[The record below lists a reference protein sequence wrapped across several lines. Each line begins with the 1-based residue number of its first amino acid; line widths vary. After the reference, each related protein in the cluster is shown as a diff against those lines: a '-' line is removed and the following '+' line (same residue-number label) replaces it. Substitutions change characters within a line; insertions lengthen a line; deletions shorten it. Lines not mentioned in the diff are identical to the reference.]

1 MSTNKNR
8 PADNSG
14 HLAAAGIA
22 TVLSSIAGAQISSA
36 QSNSAKPI
44 RLGFVGLGGR
54 GSYHLDASLG
64 IEGVEV
70 PALCEI
76 QDDRLQQAKSWVEQS
91 GKPSPNLYGR
101 GEKDFERLCA
111 EEELDCVICATP
123 WQWHAPVCLA
133 ANRNGKHAVSEVPIV
148 LTVDEAWELVEVFE
162 KTGKW
167 STLGLEQVLLEV
179 GDGMYLTLLNLIREG
194 VLGDILHAES
204 GYVHDLRRV
213 KFPEGSEPWRLQH
226 AIDRNGNLYPDH
238 PMNRIMPAMDI
249 NHGDRFDR
257 LVSVSSL
264 AATLN
269 QYAESRY
276 GADHPLAKQKMAQ
289 GDYNASLI
297 RTVDGKLVTLN
308 FDTNTPHPREYT
320 RIQGTNG
327 VYFDSRGMGG
337 PKIYLDGISPEAHEW
352 EDAAKYMEQYRH
364 PLLESYNPPER
375 PALRG
380 HGGRTMKTPLTWHLL
395 VQALRN
401 GTAPYFD
408 VYDSVTSS
416 VISPLTEQSVAN
428 GSKPVDFPD
437 FTRGKWKTRPPIS
450 FA

>member
-1 MSTNKNR
+1 MSTLKNR
-8 PADNSG
+8 PANVSSR
-14 HLAAAGIA
+14 LAAGVGAA
-22 TVLSSIAGAQISSA
+22 VFSSMAAA
-36 QSNSAKPI
+36 QSNAAKPI

-54 GSYHLDASLG
+54 GSYHLDAALG

-91 GKPSPNLYGR
+91 GKPAPALYGR

-111 EEELDCVICATP
+111 EQELDCVICSTP

-133 ANRNGKHAVSEVPIV
+133 ANRSGKHAVSEVPIV
-148 LTVDEAWELVEVFE
+148 LTVEEAWELVETFE

-167 STLGLEQVLLEV
+167 STLALEQVLLEV
-179 GDGMYLTLLNLIREG
+179 GDGMYLTLLNLIRGG

-213 KFPEGSEPWRLQH
+213 KFPDGSEPWRLQH

-249 NHGDRFDR
+249 NHGDRFER

-264 AATLN
+264 AITLN
-269 QYAESRY
+269 EYAASLY
-276 GADHPLAKQKMAQ
+276 GKDHPLATKKMAQ

-308 FDTNTPHPREYT
+308 FDTNTPHPREFT

-337 PKIYLDGISPEAHEW
+337 PKIYLDGISPESHEW
-352 EDAAKYMEQYRH
+352 EDAAKYMEEYRH
-364 PLLESYNPPER
+364 PLLKSYNPPER

-395 VQALRN
+395 IQALGN

-416 VISPLTEQSVAN
+416 VISPLTEQSVAS

-437 FTRGKWKTRPPIS
+437 FTRGKWKARPPII